1 MKNALTIAAY
11 INNRYAHEFGARI
24 EEMKLH
30 KLMYFAQRE
39 CLIQTGEPMF
49 KDEIQGWRLG
59 PVVPIIRESYANNS
73 FDVNI
78 TDETVAEYK
87 AILDYIFKEYAIK
100 EAWSLSRLSQGE
112 ICWKNSRKGVAPH
125 ESSYRTIAL
134 DDIRTDALRINGRRM
149 YLAACGLLG

>member
-1 MKNALTIAAY
+1 MKTAMTIAAY
-11 INNRYAHEFGARI
+11 INNRYAREFGERI

-30 KLMYFAQRE
+30 KLMYFTQRE

-49 KDEIQGWRLG
+49 TGRIEGWRLG
-59 PVVPIIRESYANNS
+59 PVVPVIRESYANNS
-73 FDVNI
+73 FDANI

-87 AILDYIFKEYAIK
+87 AVLDYVFEHYAVK

-125 ESSYRTIAL
+125 ESSYRPIKL
-134 DDIRTDALRINGRRM
+134 DDIRLDAIRIRDRRQM
-149 YLAACGLLG
+149 LEAQGLL